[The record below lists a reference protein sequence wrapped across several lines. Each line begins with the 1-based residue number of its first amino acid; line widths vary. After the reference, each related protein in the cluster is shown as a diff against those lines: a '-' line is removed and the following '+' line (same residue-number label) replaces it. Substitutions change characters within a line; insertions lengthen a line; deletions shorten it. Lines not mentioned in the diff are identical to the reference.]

1 MNGYWLIEINLPAIC
16 IARVLDLFLSKSF
29 YNMFH
34 PLFSLLFYKDIN
46 IML

>member
-1 MNGYWLIEINLPAIC
+1 MNGCWLIEINLSAIC
-16 IARVLDLFLSKSF
+16 IARVLDLFLSQSF
-29 YNMFH
+29 YNMYY